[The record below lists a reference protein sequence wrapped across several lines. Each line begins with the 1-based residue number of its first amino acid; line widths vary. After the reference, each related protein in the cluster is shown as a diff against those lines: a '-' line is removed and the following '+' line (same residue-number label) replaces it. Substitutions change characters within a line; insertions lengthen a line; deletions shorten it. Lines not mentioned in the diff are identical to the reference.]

1 MFLGKLKSLEKV
13 SEIYLQEK
21 VMSIEEVQKQL
32 EENENSVKEK
42 KKEKRLNEKKQYLEG
57 MWSVM

>member
-32 EENENSVKEK
+32 EENEDSVKEK

-57 MWSVM
+57 M